1 MKWAISLIRELW
13 ARDLEELLLLLGALG
28 SATVLVEQTEGTLLG
43 LVALAGQVL
52 QGLLA
57 CSHLLAAYN
66 TTVLVLDQILLG
78 QATGGV
84 LGSSV
89 ENLGLGASG
98 HFEFGHLIQMTAILL
113 KGVWL
118 KS

>member
-1 MKWAISLIRELW
+1 
-13 ARDLEELLLLLGALG
+13 
-28 SATVLVEQTEGTLLG
+28 
-43 LVALAGQVL
+43 
-52 QGLLA
+52 
-57 CSHLLAAYN
+57 
-66 TTVLVLDQILLG
+66 
-78 QATGGV
+78 V

>member
-1 MKWAISLIRELW
+1 MV
-13 ARDLEELLLLLGALG
+13 RDLEELLLLLGALAG
-28 SATVLVEQTEGTLLG
+28 AAVLVKQTESTLLG

-57 CSHLLAAYN
+57 GSHLLAAYN
-66 TTVLVLDQILLG
+66 AAMLVLDQILLG
-78 QATGGV
+78 QTAGGV

-113 KGVWL
+113 KGWL